1 MDSTFKLN
9 RSMRESAEKID
20 AFCQSTVTGNFFS
33 IDRQAIRLWSSD
45 KQIKAVHFTEAE
57 YNPEVI
63 GLEHLPRI
71 DGFAAYLQSGKSSHK
86 FFSTFKVW
94 SSSLQA
100 LYQVSISSHNS
111 SMQKYDRENDNVHV
125 KTREEYVH
133 YLVHTI
139 GSHSIATKHCQTE
152 YS

>member
-1 MDSTFKLN
+1 MDSIASHLRSWWNFHVSLLARLFVAASSRSEAKLRNRWSSTMSPTTMDSTFKLN

-63 GLEHLPRI
+63 GLEHLQRI

-100 LYQVSISSHNS
+100 LYQVSI
-111 SMQKYDRENDNVHV
+111 Q
-125 KTREEYVH
+125 
-133 YLVHTI
+133 
-139 GSHSIATKHCQTE
+139 
-152 YS
+152 